1 MADVLI
7 SQVVQRYSKNLG
19 IIKLDLPPSLWGAI
33 RKAFYLLKALIVWNW
48 LRSKRVSRWYPD
60 RPHISLGNSLL
71 SITVT
76 RRHHYMPQLSLIFFP
91 LPLIPL
97 LLSCLTRCAAGLLQ
111 QVSSDRSWCTSLA
124 RDLQLKDEHTWR
136 HSHKG
141 TTDLWLSFC
150 CTSFAG
156 QSLVSHT
163 PLLFM
168 SLRCSFHAGKHN
180 VLCSIPW
187 GLAYIHIRKVS
198 LHLCLLT
205 SSSSSFRVAHTF
217 LKMFLPAVHAEI
229 LTASQLC
236 RTAAKNEASKTSR
249 FLSCVTQFAFRSTE
263 DPNVTDGPEARLA
276 VNGVALPCWRQKSTG
291 KTIAVH
297 SWHCNHLVTNNQVL
311 LKTEP
316 LQQEYLPPIPRAAS
330 EAHLFGSLWSTGI
343 EKPAAESTIAAS
355 PKERQLLETRLATK
369 PSGPDK
375 RDMKD
380 VQDPDLLS
388 EPVGM
393 FFFDFLCSRLKAW

>member
-7 SQVVQRYSKNLG
+7 SQIVQRYSKNLG

-91 LPLIPL
+91 LPLIPV

-168 SLRCSFHAGKHN
+168 SLRYSFHAGKHN

-249 FLSCVTQFAFRSTE
+249 FQA
-263 DPNVTDGPEARLA
+263 
-276 VNGVALPCWRQKSTG
+276 ALPS
-291 KTIAVH
+291 
-297 SWHCNHLVTNNQVL
+297 
-311 LKTEP
+311 
-316 LQQEYLPPIPRAAS
+316 
-330 EAHLFGSLWSTGI
+330 
-343 EKPAAESTIAAS
+343 
-355 PKERQLLETRLATK
+355 
-369 PSGPDK
+369 
-375 RDMKD
+375 
-380 VQDPDLLS
+380 LLS
-388 EPVGM
+388 IAPKTQTSLMGPRPDWQWM
-393 FFFDFLCSRLKAW
+393 GWHFPAGDRKALGKP